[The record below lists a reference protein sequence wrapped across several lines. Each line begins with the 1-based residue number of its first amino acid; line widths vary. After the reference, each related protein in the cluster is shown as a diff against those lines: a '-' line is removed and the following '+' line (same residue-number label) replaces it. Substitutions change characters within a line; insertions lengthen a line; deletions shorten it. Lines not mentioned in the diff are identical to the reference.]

1 MTSPDH
7 LEGIAFRLVAFAF
20 DVKARFAKDLTVRQ
34 FFWFNLFCNLWK
46 YVKLEHLLHVCY
58 CLAVG
63 PKRI

>member
-7 LEGIAFRLVAFAF
+7 LEGIAFRLVAFSF

-34 FFWFNLFCNLWK
+34 IFWFNLFCNLWK

-63 PKRI
+63 QKRI